1 MTGVP
6 AVVLTPIL
14 LIAGEKVFPS
24 ATMGWVGI
32 GCIVL
37 ISQILGQGLLARSLK
52 RFSSSFIAILM
63 LLEPFFTAVFA
74 FFIFSEQLSLTNWL
88 AFFLVLTGICIV
100 KSAGQIAEA

>member
-32 GCIVL
+32 GCIL
-37 ISQILGQGLLARSLK
+37 PR
-52 RFSSSFIAILM
+52 